1 MKSRILPVLFWL
13 FMLGMV
19 VMLLLR
25 VIFWLYNYRFFPIVS
40 TGEQFRILYAGS
52 RFDASSLAYLLLP
65 ALLLY
70 AFYAITAKRIWWTI
84 LIWLVRLC
92 LWFLIITTLFDAGF
106 YSFSFSRS
114 DVHTLEFAG
123 DSWKVFR
130 SAPLHYLSLIITGIV
145 LMWTVHQLLKRI
157 YYRYML
163 STPLP
168 PRQLLIL
175 LPVTVFFVIA
185 LRGLNARPLSP
196 LSVSL
201 YTNTNFASVVTNN
214 IQTTVYSLFRK
225 TNTGLYEPQQY
236 MPFTEAQQEVPF
248 VQQFV
253 TGAAKRQ
260 NVVIF
265 ILESFARAYLE
276 KGNPYKA
283 STPFLDSIMAHSF
296 YCTNAYANGA
306 MSVNGVQA
314 ILSGIPAIYDYNIDN
329 SGYYQNFTRAMPAVF
344 KERGYGTFFYYGAS
358 KDHFGLEKLSRRF
371 GIGHYLSE
379 DDYNKPPQH
388 NGVWGIHDSAFYRFT
403 VDDLAKR
410 QEPFFATVFNVSSHY
425 PYVIPKE
432 YRSKF
437 PKGTTAASQ
446 AISYVDLSLQRFFEQ
461 AQKSNWY
468 QNTLF
473 VFVAD
478 HWNKEDGQMN
488 AEGSGRYQIPL
499 FIYKPDGSLK
509 KTYTAVTDQVSVYP
523 TLMQLTGYQQK
534 FNSFGRSMMD
544 SSNYRFTV
552 AVKQW
557 PSLLL
562 FTDADFELYFDVLTE
577 KSAGYKLLGQKRDT
591 TGLNRLELKAK
602 AFIQH
607 YNYLFA
613 NNKLADTNHFPHP
626 PTP

>member
-1 MKSRILPVLFWL
+1 MKNRILSVFTWL
-13 FMLGMV
+13 FLLGIV
-19 VMLLLR
+19 VMMLLR
-25 VIFWLYNYRFFPIVS
+25 IIFWLYNYRFFPSVS
-40 TGEQFRILYAGS
+40 AGEQFWILYAGS
-52 RFDASSLAYLLLP
+52 RFDASALAYVLLP
-65 ALLLY
+65 SLLLY
-70 AFYAITAKRIWWTI
+70 VLYGITTKKVWWTL
-84 LIWLVRLC
+84 LIWMMHLFF
-92 LWFLIITTLFDAGF
+92 WFVIIATLFDAGF

-114 DVHTLEFAG
+114 DLHTLSFVG
-123 DSWKVFR
+123 DSFNVFR
-130 SAPLHYLSLIITGIV
+130 SAPLHYAALIIVGIF
-145 LMWTVHQLLKRI
+145 LLLIVHQLLKRI
-157 YYRYML
+157 YHRYML
-163 STPLP
+163 PSAIKGKQLLLLP
-168 PRQLLIL
+168 PVAFVLI
-175 LPVTVFFVIA
+175 IA
-185 LRGLNARPLSP
+185 LRGLNARPISP

-201 YTNTNFASVVTNN
+201 YTNANFASVVTNN
-214 IQTTVYSLFRK
+214 IQTTIYSLFRK
-225 TNTGLYEPQQY
+225 TNTGLYQQQQY
-236 MPFTEAQQEVPF
+236 MPLIKAQQEVPF
-248 VQQFV
+248 VHQFATT
-253 TGAAKRQ
+253 TGTKQ

-276 KGNPYKA
+276 YGNQYKA
-283 STPFLDSIMAHSF
+283 ATPFLDSIMANSF

-314 ILSGIPAIYDYNIDN
+314 ILSGIPAVYDYNIDN
-329 SGYYQNFTRAMPAVF
+329 SDYYQNFTRAMPVVF
-344 KERGYGTFFYYGAS
+344 KEHGYGTYFYYGAG
-358 KDHFGLEKLSRRF
+358 KDHFGLEKLSKRF
-371 GIGHYLSE
+371 GVDHYLSE
-379 DDYNKPPQH
+379 DDYNNPSQH
-388 NGVWGIHDSAFYRFT
+388 NGVWGIHDSAFYRFA

-437 PKGTTAASQ
+437 PKGATAASQ

-461 AQKSNWY
+461 AQKSNWF

-509 KTYTAVTDQVSVYP
+509 KTYSDVTDQISVFP
-523 TLMQLTGYQQK
+523 TLMQLTGYQK
-534 FNSFGRSMMD
+534 SFNSFGQSMVD
-544 SSNYRFTV
+544 SNRYHFTV

-562 FTDADFELYFDVLTE
+562 FTDTNFEYYFDVVA
-577 KSAGYKLLGQKRDT
+577 KRSVGFKLLGSKKDS
-591 TGLNRLELKAK
+591 TGISQLEYKAK
-602 AFIQH
+602 AFVQH

-613 NNKLADTNHFPHP
+613 NNKLADTNHLPQS

>member
-1 MKSRILPVLFWL
+1 M
-13 FMLGMV
+13 
-19 VMLLLR
+19 
-25 VIFWLYNYRFFPIVS
+25 
-40 TGEQFRILYAGS
+40 
-52 RFDASSLAYLLLP
+52 
-65 ALLLY
+65 
-70 AFYAITAKRIWWTI
+70 
-84 LIWLVRLC
+84 LIWLMRLF
-92 LWFLIITTLFDAGF
+92 LWFVIITTLFDAGF

-114 DVHTLEFAG
+114 DVHTLQFAG
-123 DSWKVFR
+123 DSFKVFK
-130 SAPLHYLSLIITGIV
+130 SAPLHYAALIITGV
-145 LMWTVHQLLKRI
+145 LLMLVAHQLLKKI

-163 STPLP
+163 SSTLKAK
-168 PRQLLIL
+168 QLLVAIPIGIVL
-175 LPVTVFFVIA
+175 IIA

-201 YTNTNFASVVTNN
+201 YTNANFASVVTNN
-214 IQTTVYSLFRK
+214 VQTTVYSFFMR
-225 TNTGLYEPQQY
+225 TNTGLYQQHEY
-236 MPFTEAQQEVPF
+236 MPFSQAQAEVPF
-248 VQQFV
+248 IQKFNLPE
-253 TGAAKRQ
+253 TKS

-283 STPFLDSIMAHSF
+283 FTPFLDSIMANSF

-314 ILSGIPAIYDYNIDN
+314 ILSGIPAVYDYNIDN
-329 SGYYQNFTRAMPAVF
+329 SNYYQNFTRAMPAVF
-344 KERGYGTFFYYGAS
+344 KERGYETYFYYGAS
-358 KDHFGLEKLSRRF
+358 KDHFGLEKLSKRF
-371 GIGHYLSE
+371 GIDHYLSE
-379 DDYNKPPQH
+379 EDYNNSSQH

-425 PYVIPKE
+425 PYVIPAE

-437 PKGTTAASQ
+437 PKGSTAASQ
-446 AISYVDLSLQRFFEQ
+446 AVSYVDLSLQRFFEE
-461 AQKSNWY
+461 AKKSSWY
-468 QNTLF
+468 QNTIF

-509 KTYTAVTDQVSVYP
+509 QTYTGVTDQVSIFP
-523 TLMQLTGYQQK
+523 TLMQLTSYSQS
-534 FNSFGRSMMD
+534 FNSFGQSMLD
-544 SSNYRFTV
+544 SNNYRWTV

-562 FTDADFELYFDVLTE
+562 FTDANFEFYFDVVSG
-577 KSAGYKLLGQKRDT
+577 KSAGYKLLGQKKDT
-591 TGLNRLELKAK
+591 TGISKVEQKAK
-602 AFIQH
+602 AFVQY

-613 NNKLADTNHFPHP
+613 NNKLADTSHTRKP
-626 PTP
+626 